1 MTASLIAGAV
11 VTLALIV
18 GGTIAAWFTITLLTQ
33 PRKPKRKQPW

>member
-18 GGTIAAWFTITLLTQ
+18 GGIGAAWFVITLLTQ
-33 PRKPKRKQPW
+33 PRKRRRKTW